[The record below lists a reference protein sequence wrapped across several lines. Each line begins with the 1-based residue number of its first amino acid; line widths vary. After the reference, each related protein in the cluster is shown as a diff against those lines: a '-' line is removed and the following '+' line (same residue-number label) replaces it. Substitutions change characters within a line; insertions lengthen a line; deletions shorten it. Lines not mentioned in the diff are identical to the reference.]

1 MTLLIWS
8 CLFSHSQM
16 RIKLFIPVFFFEKTC
31 SVTSRCAFENIFQ
44 DGGHVTL
51 PLFTPEIYVSAHT
64 SQGAAFCL
72 LERCLN
78 FLFVYISFT
87 QCITSLNNPVV
98 MTCPYTLLGLLICYC
113 WAFGDPAW
121 VPCGVVYKLAHA
133 CRWPLFERWP
143 RGPPSFNLSV
153 LLLSFICQFKF
164 RFQYFSGVFYPAVM
178 SL

>member
-1 MTLLIWS
+1 MARGGRAVTAPRR
-8 CLFSHSQM
+8 FSEFVDDIAHL
-16 RIKLFIPVFFFEKTC
+16 KLSVFAQSDENKTIYSSFSLEKTC
-31 SVTSRCAFENIFQ
+31 SVTCRCAFENIFQ

-51 PLFTPEIYVSAHT
+51 PLFTPEIYVNAHT

-133 CRWPLFERWP
+133 CRWPLFER
-143 RGPPSFNLSV
+143 
-153 LLLSFICQFKF
+153 
-164 RFQYFSGVFYPAVM
+164 
-178 SL
+178 